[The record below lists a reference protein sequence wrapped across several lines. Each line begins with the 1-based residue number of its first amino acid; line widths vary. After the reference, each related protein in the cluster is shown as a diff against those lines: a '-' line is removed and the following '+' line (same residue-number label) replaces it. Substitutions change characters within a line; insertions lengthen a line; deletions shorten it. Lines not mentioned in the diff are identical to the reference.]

1 MLEKEFRNMRDKR
14 KVILFWG
21 IGIGSIVL
29 VLCALLFSSVYLFQ
43 NNKSTTSSQMSEERP
58 VEESTTTSSTVDSST
73 TDTVISE
80 EDSSDSVRE
89 INSADKIKKFLS
101 IYFTWDLDE
110 NSVNSR
116 EKKLKDFMSKELY
129 ESQNIEADSES
140 LNEIIHTYKE
150 TKEIN
155 TSNSTQLI
163 SSHYVSSKVYQDTGD
178 PNLYRVNVKLQQKA
192 PYQGSASLKT
202 ETYNIYFDKDMV
214 TRMDK
219 VNE

>member
-1 MLEKEFRNMRDKR
+1 MQDKK
-14 KVILFWG
+14 KVRLFWG
-21 IGIGSIVL
+21 IGIGSI
-29 VLCALLFSSVYLFQ
+29 ALILSVVIFSSVYIFH
-43 NNKSTTSSQMSEERP
+43 NNKSTTSSQVSEERP
-58 VEESTTTSSTVDSST
+58 VEESTTTSSTLDSIT
-73 TDTVISE
+73 TTETAISG
-80 EDSSDSVRE
+80 EDSSNSVRE
-89 INSADKIKKFLS
+89 INASDKIKKFLS

-110 NSVNSR
+110 SSVNSR

-129 ESQNIEADSES
+129 ESKNIEADSES

-202 ETYNIYFDKDMV
+202 ETYNIQFDKDMV
-214 TRMDK
+214 IRMDK